1 MVSSYGNIIIYKIY
15 LSYAAYLL
23 VMTSDNES
31 QDSKNRGEV
40 YQQER
45 QRVAEQSKRIGSGER
60 RDPKNRGEVYQQEQQ
75 RVAEQ
80 SKRIGSGERRDPK
93 NRGEVYQQ
101 EQQRVA
107 EQSNK

>member
-1 MVSSYGNIIIYKIY
+1 MVGSYGIIIIYKIY

-23 VMTSDNES
+23 VMASDNES
-31 QDSKNRGEV
+31 QDS
-40 YQQER
+40 
-45 QRVAEQSKRIGSGER
+45 
-60 RDPKNRGEVYQQEQQ
+60 KNRGEVYQQEQQ

-80 SKRIGSGERRDPK
+80 SKHTGSGERRDPK